1 MVGSI
6 SARDIN
12 TEHMTTPDTKGAEM
26 AVEFLTR
33 QEFAAKAR
41 VTDRTLHRWARAG
54 YGPKARQVG
63 AQYRYRA
70 SEVDDFLAG
79 R

>member
-1 MVGSI
+1 
-6 SARDIN
+6 
-12 TEHMTTPDTKGAEM
+12 M
-26 AVEFLTR
+26 ASQTVEFLTR

-63 AQYRYRA
+63 AQYRYLA